1 MNTEIGDTSYADLG
15 TPGLEPG
22 QGETRRPATAMTSEI
37 EQVIER
43 IGARYVADL
52 RALSDEFN
60 RFYSAEL
67 DAKNRQIVEINQ
79 AHRAQLAARDEQ
91 IAELV
96 QRVKA
101 AEDGRDVL
109 EARARQFTHAS
120 TRYVA
125 DLRALSEDLGRR
137 VEAAERQG
145 LEAHTPEGQP

>member
-1 MNTEIGDTSYADLG
+1 MNTEIGHTSYADLG

-22 QGETRRPATAMTSEI
+22 QVAARRPTTPMASEI
-37 EQVIER
+37 EQVIGQ

-67 DAKNRQIVEINQ
+67 DAKNQQIAALDQ
-79 AHRAQLAARDEQ
+79 THRAQLARRDEQ

-96 QRVKA
+96 RRVKA
-101 AEDGRDVL
+101 AEDERDAL

-125 DLRALSEDLGRR
+125 DLQALSEDLGRR
-137 VEAAERQG
+137 VEAAEREG
-145 LEAHTPEGQP
+145 LEARTREGQP